1 MSGHAEYDR
10 YTLDEEY
17 KRDLNLGK
25 PIKIP
30 QNYYPNDDV
39 TQKPFMNWKAHSHLL
54 FTNWLNYDV
63 YQTTPYDIDKI

>member
-1 MSGHAEYDR
+1 MLDR

-39 TQKPFMNWKAHSHLL
+39 TKKPFMNWKAHSHLL
-54 FTNWLNYDV
+54 FTNWLNYNV